1 MYWTSVPDFVEDE
14 NDAEIRVRTNLVI
27 ACFVL
32 SLVVLL
38 EWILGAALWKCGTVG
53 GSGVDATDG

>member
-1 MYWTSVPDFVEDE
+1 MYWPSVSDE
-14 NDAEIRVRTNLVI
+14 CNEREVKVRRNLVI

-38 EWILGAALWKCGTVG
+38 EWISTATLWKCGAVG
-53 GSGVDATDG
+53 GSGVDKPDG